1 MISSFLQVHQL
12 DIVVMMSFQSL
23 QVCETSNVPQMAWN
37 IAWQSVCKNRAA
49 WTIPIW
55 LIQWDKQN
63 FICSTDRKMQI

>member
-37 IAWQSVCKNRAA
+37 IA
-49 WTIPIW
+49 
-55 LIQWDKQN
+55 
-63 FICSTDRKMQI
+63 